1 MCFTLCA
8 GTVRVCEHRI
18 SRRGVAAQ
26 GLKDLVRKTVEE
38 MLDALLNEEAIV
50 EMYLA
55 GVSTRRIEDVSG
67 FL

>member
-1 MCFTLCA
+1 M
-8 GTVRVCEHRI
+8 
-18 SRRGVAAQ
+18 
-26 GLKDLVRKTVEE
+26 RKTVEE
-38 MLDALLNEEAIV
+38 TLDALLNEEAIV

>member
-1 MCFTLCA
+1 MCFTPCA
-8 GTVRVCEHRI
+8 GTGCVCEHRI

-38 MLDALLNEEAIV
+38 TLDALLNEEAIV